1 MTNDKVGDISESFEA
16 EFGKTYE
23 LLHPIYY
30 FETLV
35 DDKSASERALPRD
48 SREASPGI

>member
-1 MTNDKVGDISESFEA
+1 MTKDEVGDISESFEA
-16 EFGKTYE
+16 EFRKTYE
-23 LLHPIYY
+23 VLHPIYH

-48 SREASPGI
+48 TREASPGI